1 MKILIYG
8 INGYIGQLLKIYFQ
22 EKHEVLESL
31 QKKITL
37 YKDITNDITRLKPD
51 RIISAIGLTKC
62 DGVNSTYVLNSLDK
76 LYDNL
81 NINLHIHNLIA
92 KACKDYNVHF
102 TYTSTGCLYTNNL
115 TSSYKFTEDDEPNFT
130 KSAYSTV
137 KIFTEKTLMLT
148 NDNILII
155 RLRQCLNNDKND
167 RNFLNKFL
175 SFSSLSDIP
184 NSFTVIPSMFP
195 ILVNMVED
203 EIKGLY
209 NFVNKGGISPKEIVD
224 LFTTKNY
231 TISNRN
237 YMLENYSNN
246 ILSVEKLEKIYEID
260 EIKDALLKILY

>member
-1 MKILIYG
+1 MKVLIYG
-8 INGYIGQLLKIYFQ
+8 INGYIGQLLKFYFQ
-22 EKHEVLESL
+22 KKHEVLESL
-31 QKKITL
+31 QSKITV
-37 YKDITNDITRLKPD
+37 YDDIETDIITLKPT

-62 DGVNSTYVLNSLDK
+62 DGVNSTSVLNSLDK

-92 KACKDYNVHF
+92 KACKTYNIHF
-102 TYTSTGCLYTNNL
+102 TYTSTGCIYTNNL
-115 TSSYKFTEDDEPNFT
+115 PIHNLFTEADEPNFK

-137 KIFTEKTLMLT
+137 KIFTEKTLLLT
-148 NDNILII
+148 NENSLII

-195 ILVNMVED
+195 ILVKMVEN
-203 EIKGLY
+203 EITGLY
-209 NFVNKGGISPKEIVD
+209 NFVNKGSISPKEIVE
-224 LFTTKNY
+224 LFTTKKY
-231 TISNRN
+231 TISDRK

-246 ILSVEKLEKIYEID
+246 ILSVDKLEKLYDIED
-260 EIKDALLKILY
+260 IKDALLKL